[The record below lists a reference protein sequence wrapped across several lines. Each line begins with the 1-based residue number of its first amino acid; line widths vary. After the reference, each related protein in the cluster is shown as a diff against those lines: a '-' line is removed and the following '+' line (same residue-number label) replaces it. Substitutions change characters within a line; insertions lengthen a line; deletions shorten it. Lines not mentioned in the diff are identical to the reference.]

1 MRKQFSLLISYGSL
15 IKEIGNPT
23 LEKSHILGSVKE
35 VLIFAGN
42 KSALTL
48 GVELELQVLD
58 AASLLLTP
66 RAFEILNYLEN
77 PNLKPEFFQS
87 TLEVVTGICE
97 SVQQA
102 HADLE
107 KSVIDIQKGANILGL
122 KIASTGTHPEA
133 DYRDRLVTPS
143 SRYNKLMDRNQ
154 WLIRRM
160 AVYGMHVHLGMHSG
174 DDCIKFHNFY
184 LHFVPHLI
192 ALSAS
197 SPFYQQLNTGLAS
210 SRPTTYEAMPTS
222 GMPYIV
228 KNWKQFNTIYQALVR
243 TGSIHGIHDLW
254 LDLRPSPALGTLELR
269 ICDEPATLTEA
280 MAIVAY
286 IHLLG
291 VWYTHHKDEWE
302 QKHKTLRRWVLR
314 ENKWRAIRYG
324 LHGDMIHSVSK
335 KTFSINENI
344 EQWLEKLKPYS
355 IQYGYGEY
363 MELIQEILS
372 KGNSTTR
379 QLAVYDRTKNLH
391 EVTKQNVREF
401 ESNRPMWS

>member
-1 MRKQFSLLISYGSL
+1 M
-15 IKEIGNPT
+15 KEFLVFRGN
-23 LEKSHILGSVKE
+23 
-35 VLIFAGN
+35 N
-42 KSALTL
+42 KTLTL

-58 AASLLLTP
+58 STSLLLTP
-66 RAFEILNYLEN
+66 RALEILDYLKN
-77 PNLKPEFFQS
+77 QNLKPEFFQS
-87 TLEVVTGICE
+87 TLEVITGVCE
-97 SVQQA
+97 SVQ
-102 HADLE
+102 HAQEDLE
-107 KSVIDIQKGANILGL
+107 KSISDIKRGANVLGM

-160 AVYGMHVHLGMHSG
+160 AVYGMHVHLGMRSG
-174 DDCIKFHNFY
+174 DECIKFHNFY

-222 GMPYIV
+222 GMPYIM
-228 KNWKQFNTIYQALVR
+228 KNWNRFNTMYQALVR
-243 TGSIHGIHDLW
+243 TGSIHSIHDLW
-254 LDLRPSPALGTLELR
+254 LDLRPSPGLGTLELR

-291 VWYTHHKDEWE
+291 VWYAHHQDEWDR
-302 QKHKTLRRWVLR
+302 KHKTLSRWVFR

-324 LHGDMIHSVSK
+324 LSGEMIHSASR
-335 KTFSINENI
+335 KTFAINENI
-344 EQWLEKLKPYS
+344 KHWLEKLKPYS
-355 IQYGYGEY
+355 IHYGYVEY
-363 MELIQEILS
+363 MELLQEILI

-379 QLAVYDRTKNLH
+379 QLAIYERTKDLH
-391 EVTKQNVREF
+391 EVTKQNVLEF

>member
-1 MRKQFSLLISYGSL
+1 M
-15 IKEIGNPT
+15 KEPLVFG
-23 LEKSHILGSVKE
+23 
-35 VLIFAGN
+35 GN
-42 KSALTL
+42 KKALTL

-58 AASLLLTP
+58 ATSLLLTP
-66 RAFEILNYLEN
+66 RALEILDYLGN
-77 PNLKPEFFQS
+77 QNLKPEFFQS
-87 TLEVVTGICE
+87 TLEVITGVCE

-102 HADLE
+102 QEDLE
-107 KSVIDIQKGANILGL
+107 KSITDIQRGANVLGM

-174 DDCIKFHNFY
+174 DECIKFHNFY

-228 KNWKQFNTIYQALVR
+228 KNWNRFNTMYQALVR
-243 TGSIHGIHDLW
+243 TGSIHSMRDLW
-254 LDLRPSPALGTLELR
+254 LDLRPSPELGTLELR
-269 ICDEPATLTEA
+269 ICDEPATLAEA

-291 VWYTHHKDEWE
+291 VWYAHHQEDWE
-302 QKHKTLRRWVLR
+302 RKHKTLSRWVFR

-324 LHGDMIHSVSK
+324 LRGELIHSISK
-335 KTFSINENI
+335 KTFAIDENI
-344 EQWLEKLKPYS
+344 EHWLYKLKPYS

-363 MELIQEILS
+363 MKLLQDVLI
-372 KGNSTTR
+372 KGNSATR
-379 QLAVYDRTKNLH
+379 QLAIYDRTKDLH
-391 EVTKQNVREF
+391 EVTKHNVKEF
-401 ESNRPMWS
+401 ESNRPMWN

>member
-1 MRKQFSLLISYGSL
+1 MNEFLVF
-15 IKEIGNPT
+15 E
-23 LEKSHILGSVKE
+23 
-35 VLIFAGN
+35 GN
-42 KSALTL
+42 KKALTL

-66 RAFEILNYLEN
+66 RAFELLDYLEN

-87 TLEVVTGICE
+87 TLEVITGVCE
-97 SVQQA
+97 SVQ
-102 HADLE
+102 HAQEDLE
-107 KSVIDIQKGANILGL
+107 KSITDIQRGANVLGM

-174 DDCIKFHNFY
+174 DECIKFHNFY

-197 SPFYQQLNTGLAS
+197 SPFYQQRNTGLAS

-228 KNWKQFNTIYQALVR
+228 KNWNRFNTMYQALVR
-243 TGSIHGIHDLW
+243 TGSIHSMHDLW
-254 LDLRPSPALGTLELR
+254 LDLRPNPELGTLELR
-269 ICDEPATLTEA
+269 ICDEPATLAEA

-286 IHLLG
+286 IQLLG
-291 VWYTHHKDEWE
+291 VWYAHHQDEWE
-302 QKHKTLRRWVLR
+302 HKHKTLSRWVFR

-324 LHGDMIHSVSK
+324 LHGEMIHSVSK
-335 KTFSINENI
+335 TTFAINENI
-344 EQWLEKLKPYS
+344 KHWLEKLKPYS

-363 MELIQEILS
+363 MKLLQEILI

-379 QLAVYDRTKNLH
+379 QLAIYDRTKDLH
-391 EVTKQNVREF
+391 EVTKQNVWEF

>member
-1 MRKQFSLLISYGSL
+1 MLISYGSL